1 MHTCTNTRMCALVA
15 ADAETLPLC
24 SGHGVPDAVI
34 DDHFKASAEMFAQL
48 TQDEKQ
54 MLKVN
59 APPAATLASTSA
71 AKETKVQGFPRR
83 LRALQYAYTPVC
95 LSYSSICLPTK
106 TVQVAAGTWRAPSS
120 EFYQFRRLGCGQ
132 RAGLDSQHDRP
143 PSQRRGVLSKI
154 QSLGC
159 GRAGH
164 RRAGIP
170 DAGPEQLQ
178 AAG

>member
-71 AKETKVQGFPRR
+71 AKETKVQGFPPQAARFTVCLHPSVLVLQLDMSAYQDR
-83 LRALQYAYTPVC
+83 SGCCRDLACTQLRILSISSPGLRAAGRTGLTTRSPALAEARCFVKD
-95 LSYSSICLPTK
+95 SISGL
-106 TVQVAAGTWRAPSS
+106 RA
-120 EFYQFRRLGCGQ
+120 
-132 RAGLDSQHDRP
+132 
-143 PSQRRGVLSKI
+143 
-154 QSLGC
+154 
-159 GRAGH
+159 
-164 RRAGIP
+164 RRASTRR
-170 DAGPEQLQ
+170 DTRRWT
-178 AAG
+178 